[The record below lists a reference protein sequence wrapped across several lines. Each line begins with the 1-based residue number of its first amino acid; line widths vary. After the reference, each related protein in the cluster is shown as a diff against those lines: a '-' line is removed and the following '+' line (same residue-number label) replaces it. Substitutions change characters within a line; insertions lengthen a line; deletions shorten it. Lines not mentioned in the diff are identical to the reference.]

1 MKVIVSGRNI
11 DVTPAIRTQ
20 IENKLEKF
28 DKFFKSD
35 VEAHA
40 TVGSTKGTGSIE
52 ITIPLK
58 NGAII
63 RAEEQDGDLYAA
75 LDMAVDKL
83 SKQIKKHK
91 TKLEK
96 QYRSH
101 DTIKFDAIPSLEAG
115 ETEVS
120 HAIVKNKSFP
130 VKPMGP
136 EEAVLQMELLG
147 HNFFVFLNGDTD
159 EVNVVYARK
168 DGKFGLIEPQI

>member
-11 DVTPAIRTQ
+11 DVTDAIRTQ
-20 IENKLEKF
+20 IETKLERF
-28 DKFFKSD
+28 DKFFRSD
-35 VEAHA
+35 IEAYA
-40 TVGSTKGTGSIE
+40 TVGSIKGTGSIE

-63 RAEEQDGDLYAA
+63 RAEEKDNDLYAA

-101 DTIKFDAIPSLEAG
+101 DTIKFEAIPNLGAG
-115 ETEVS
+115 EAEDS
-120 HAIVKNKSFP
+120 HEIVKTKSFP
-130 VKPMGP
+130 VKPMAP

-147 HNFFVFLNGDTD
+147 HNFFVFLNGETD

-168 DGKFGLIEPQI
+168 DGKFGLIEPQV

>member
-11 DVTPAIRTQ
+11 DVTTAIRTQ

-101 DTIKFDAIPSLEAG
+101 DTIKFDAIPSLDDG
-115 ETEVS
+115 EVEVS

-168 DGKFGLIEPQI
+168 DGRFGLIEPQI

>member
-1 MKVIVSGRNI
+1 MKVIVNGRNI
-11 DVTPAIRTQ
+11 DVTNAIRTQ
-20 IENKLEKF
+20 VEEKLERF
-28 DKFFKSD
+28 DKFFRSD
-35 VEAHA
+35 IEAYA
-40 TVGSTKGTGSIE
+40 TVGSIKGTGSIE

-58 NGAII
+58 NGVII
-63 RAEEQDGDLYAA
+63 RAEESDRDLYAA

-101 DTIKFDAIPSLEAG
+101 DTIKFEAIPDLGDG
-115 ETEVS
+115 EVEET
-120 HAIVKNKSFP
+120 HDIVKTKSFP

-147 HNFFVFLNGDTD
+147 HSFFVFLNGDTD

>member
-11 DVTPAIRTQ
+11 DVTDAIRTQ
-20 IENKLEKF
+20 IESKLDKF
-28 DKFFKSD
+28 DKFFRSD
-35 VEAHA
+35 IEVHA
-40 TVGSTKGTGSIE
+40 TVGSIKGIGSIE

-63 RAEEQDGDLYAA
+63 RAEEKDRDLYAA

-83 SKQIKKHK
+83 GKQIKKHK

-101 DTIKFDAIPSLEAG
+101 DTIKFEAIPNLEAG
-115 ETEVS
+115 EEEDS
-120 HAIVKNKSFP
+120 HDIVKTKSFP
-130 VKPMGP
+130 VKPMAP

-147 HNFFVFLNGDTD
+147 HNFFVFLNGETD